1 MATKTKKAKL
11 EELDKLSKK
20 LKRFKEPTYERVEHL
35 AKLIALF
42 DHGENPKEV
51 RQLNL
56 EWTVDK
62 YVQNKVEAN
71 LPDILFIHEKL
82 KEHGHTEKNPY
93 VYNDLDNK
101 LFYFPH
107 DSRKVFAMTSQNLN
121 FLVIYEESGTALKKR
136 KLHIRRYWDRFD
148 KNDTFRE
155 EEDRE
160 CRKKGMRYAITRADW
175 INENYSDNV
184 PGNMYVN
191 RPDLQWFKYKKFNL
205 DFSEKLHWTKYSSY
219 GDCRDHGY
227 VLSYEEMALDK
238 TSSKKVEATIDF
250 FSLIRHAFFD
260 IRCAY
265 EEMKDLEQS

>member
-1 MATKTKKAKL
+1 MVTKTKKIEL
-11 EELDKLSKK
+11 EKLSKK
-20 LKRFKEPTYERVEHL
+20 LKRAKNSVSDNAEHL
-35 AKLIALF
+35 AEVIALF
-42 DHGENPKEV
+42 DHGEDLKEV
-51 RQLNL
+51 RQLSL

-71 LPDILFIHEKL
+71 LPDIMFIHEKL
-82 KEHGHTEKNPY
+82 KEHSHTEKNPY
-93 VYNDLDNK
+93 IYNDLDNK

-107 DSRKVFAMTSQNLN
+107 DSKKVFAMTSQNFN

-148 KNDTFRE
+148 KNDKFRQ
-155 EEDRE
+155 EEDKE
-160 CRKKGMRYAITRADW
+160 CRKKGMNYAITRADW

-184 PGNMYVN
+184 PGNMYVD
-191 RPDLQWFKYKKFNL
+191 RPDLQWFKYKKFDL
-205 DFSEKLHWTKYSSY
+205 DFSEKLHWTKYNSY
-219 GDCRDHGY
+219 GDCRDHSY
-227 VLSYEEMALDK
+227 VLTYEE
-238 TSSKKVEATIDF
+238 TSFSKKSLKKVEATIDF